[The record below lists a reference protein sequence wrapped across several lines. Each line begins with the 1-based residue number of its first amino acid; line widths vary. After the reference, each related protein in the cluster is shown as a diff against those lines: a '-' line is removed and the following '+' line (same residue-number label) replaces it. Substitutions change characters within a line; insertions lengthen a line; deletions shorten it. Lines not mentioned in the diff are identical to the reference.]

1 MRLPSQLARWPLLRA
16 YRPER
21 ASLEMLFENAPR
33 FVERLAAHDFA
44 SWDDV
49 LARGEE
55 LARTLP
61 EDEQL
66 ELIDGHPRIGALP
79 SSVSATS
86 FHEQGY
92 DRDPGTAELQAK
104 LDRLNDAY
112 EARHGFRFVV
122 FVNGRS
128 RAQIAEVL
136 QDHLEADRDAELARA
151 LTDVFAIARSRL
163 SRLPV
168 TN

>member
-1 MRLPSQLARWPLLRA
+1 MRPDRA
-16 YRPER
+16 T
-21 ASLEMLFENAPR
+21 LEMLFENAPR
-33 FVERLAAHDFA
+33 FVDRLTAGEYA

-49 LARGEE
+49 LTRGEE

-92 DRDPGTAELQAK
+92 DREPGTADLQTR
-104 LDRLNDAY
+104 LDDLNFAY
-112 EARHGFRFVV
+112 EDRFGFRYVV
-122 FVNGRS
+122 FVAGRS
-128 RAQIAEVL
+128 RATIAEL
-136 QDHLEADRDAELARA
+136 MEAALLGKREEELDRA
-151 LTDVFAIARSRL
+151 LSDVFAIARHRL
-163 SRLPV
+163 SSVSNPSKQ
-168 TN
+168 